1 MTAESDETRTE
12 NREMSRWLAYPL
24 LIFAPIVAIY
34 LGIRLGEERVLSDW
48 MYTSQ
53 YNTPVEN
60 WTLALIVVFI
70 ALVAWSF
77 RIFARRAFDIDLSIV
92 VLVVLITASVFIFG
106 GYGLTGLALP
116 IVLVFYWLGR
126 RKLKRETADTGSTDG
141 QQR

>member
-1 MTAESDETRTE
+1 MKEESPASTE
-12 NREMSRWLAYPL
+12 HREMSRWLAYPL
-24 LIFAPIVAIY
+24 LVIAPIVAIY
-34 LGIRLGEERVLSDW
+34 LGIRLGEERILSGW

-60 WTLALIVVFI
+60 WTLALIVIFI

-77 RIFARRAFDIDLSIV
+77 RIYARRAFDIDPSTV
-92 VLVVLITASVFIFG
+92 ALVILITASVFVFG

-126 RKLKRETADTGSTDG
+126 RKRKRETADTGSTDG
-141 QQR
+141 QQQ